1 MHAIESKLG
10 RDRKVVSGRTGGD
23 LLMALEQRVQKVL
36 KLAENVFNP
45 ILDRQEKCDQN
56 RNALS
61 VLQNYEF
68 LFNLPKKLGQ
78 STKLKAWDHVI
89 RDYQKARQ
97 LFEVTEVKL
106 FADVEKGIEEI
117 AAQVRETLKKSLCD
131 LPTTVEKQLETV
143 RHLEE
148 LGADPGAPGWFCL
161 EQQSELVV
169 RELEQAVETLS
180 SALEAT
186 ANAAADDAVLIF
198 GGSSGSLPAQG
209 DGSGTTQPN
218 VSQAAAAST
227 RPAQGEAAGGPK
239 QQQQQL
245 EGGTQ
250 LMNLHAGAHPAA
262 QHGHAATSLAS
273 AAQGAHGGVNNGGS
287 DAWRAQKVFP
297 RLKFA
302 EDISLVLTEH
312 LPQLQ
317 QLGEEW
323 ATASKYEEPLFR
335 RHFVISLEDPD
346 GVPLHW
352 PFLVKGVQGGYHH

>member
-1 MHAIESKLG
+1 MVYESNCPSSAYASCTSAALKLNTVAKLSNTPAALGSGPKPPEETKEAMTKDIIKATPTTFAGSFEALHAIESKLG

-148 LGADPGAPGWFCL
+148 LGADPGAPG
-161 EQQSELVV
+161 
-169 RELEQAVETLS
+169 
-180 SALEAT
+180 
-186 ANAAADDAVLIF
+186 
-198 GGSSGSLPAQG
+198 
-209 DGSGTTQPN
+209 
-218 VSQAAAAST
+218 
-227 RPAQGEAAGGPK
+227 
-239 QQQQQL
+239 
-245 EGGTQ
+245 
-250 LMNLHAGAHPAA
+250 
-262 QHGHAATSLAS
+262 
-273 AAQGAHGGVNNGGS
+273 
-287 DAWRAQKVFP
+287 
-297 RLKFA
+297 
-302 EDISLVLTEH
+302 
-312 LPQLQ
+312 
-317 QLGEEW
+317 
-323 ATASKYEEPLFR
+323 
-335 RHFVISLEDPD
+335 
-346 GVPLHW
+346 
-352 PFLVKGVQGGYHH
+352 